1 MRELGAD
8 VVINRTTQNVLEAT
22 RAATAGEGADA
33 VYDAVGAATI
43 EASLRATRKGGICVL
58 YGGASGPVSEIP
70 DELTTG
76 ITYQRTGL
84 ATYLADAEAFR
95 GRMAQL
101 FAWYREGK
109 VVPRVGGTYSLD
121 QTGEALAAIASV
133 AGGIDKIKS
142 IVRVCVFVASTPDF
156 TDQPKVANGASTLCG
171 ELFGEAGKHV
181 RSAVGVASL
190 PLNASV
196 ELEMVAELG

>member
-1 MRELGAD
+1 MKPSEKLAELNLSLPTVAQPVGMYVPAK
-8 VVINRTTQNVLEAT
+8 IFGNLAYT
-22 RAATAGEGADA
+22 RGQIPLQGGE
-33 VYDAVGAATI
+33 
-43 EASLRATRKGGICVL
+43 VL
-58 YGGASGPVSEIP
+58 Y
-70 DELTTG
+70 
-76 ITYQRTGL
+76 Q
-84 ATYLADAEAFR
+84 
-95 GRMAQL
+95 
-101 FAWYREGK
+101 GK
-109 VVPRVGGTYSLD
+109 VGDSVSLED
-121 QTGEALAAIASV
+121 AQAAAKICALNALAAIASV

>member
-1 MRELGAD
+1 MKPSEKLAELNLSLPTVAQPVGMYVPAK
-8 VVINRTTQNVLEAT
+8 VVGNLAYTSGQIPLQG
-22 RAATAGEGADA
+22 GE
-33 VYDAVGAATI
+33 
-43 EASLRATRKGGICVL
+43 VL
-58 YGGASGPVSEIP
+58 Y
-70 DELTTG
+70 
-76 ITYQRTGL
+76 Q
-84 ATYLADAEAFR
+84 
-95 GRMAQL
+95 
-101 FAWYREGK
+101 GK
-109 VVPRVGGTYSLD
+109 VGDSVSLED
-121 QTGEALAAIASV
+121 AQAAAKICALNALAAIASV

-142 IVRVCVFVASTPDF
+142 IVRVCVFVASPPDF